1 MIKTQLIYIWKIFD
15 MEKLVAIIDCGT
27 NTFHLLIIQ
36 EQGDVA
42 KELYRD
48 RVAVR
53 IGKGGI
59 SDGKIIPEA
68 ADRAITTL
76 KDFKKTIDLYDVK
89 EIHAFATSAFRNASN
104 GEDVRDL
111 IMDRT
116 GINIEIISG
125 EREAEL
131 IYEGVNAAL
140 AIGKEPALI
149 MDIGGGSVEF
159 IIATENDL
167 LWKHSFEIG
176 AQRLLDRFH
185 QKDPI
190 PGFEMLRMTEFLEN
204 NLQALFDAMAQHKP
218 QTLIGSSGTFE
229 TLSDIY
235 CEEHGIKYNENLTEL
250 PLSLAGYLKIHEQ
263 LMQAS
268 KEERMAIPGMVEMRV
283 DMIVVASYLIKFLL
297 DRYDFHNIR
306 VSTYA
311 MKEGMLKQ
319 LSTQHF

>member
-1 MIKTQLIYIWKIFD
+1 

-176 AQRLLDRFH
+176 
-185 QKDPI
+185 
-190 PGFEMLRMTEFLEN
+190 
-204 NLQALFDAMAQHKP
+204 
-218 QTLIGSSGTFE
+218 
-229 TLSDIY
+229 
-235 CEEHGIKYNENLTEL
+235 
-250 PLSLAGYLKIHEQ
+250 
-263 LMQAS
+263 
-268 KEERMAIPGMVEMRV
+268 
-283 DMIVVASYLIKFLL
+283 
-297 DRYDFHNIR
+297 
-306 VSTYA
+306 STN
-311 MKEGMLKQ
+311 MKERII
-319 LSTQHF
+319 